1 MDNQA
6 EMQQDN
12 VTDDAPLLN
21 PEAQAEPTT
30 QVEAPIPLRAET
42 DPENTPVKAE
52 ADEPIERPTDFP
64 EQFWD
69 DDGPDVEKLYK
80 SYNELRKKFSQGKH
94 KAPENG
100 YDISQFKDAGLTD
113 EDPVFSKYM
122 AWAKE
127 NGVSQ
132 AAFEDL
138 AAQILEVSGGVQ
150 EQEEYSRQAEMAK
163 LGERASEKI
172 EMANR
177 LLIKAPL
184 SASERE
190 AIANSL
196 VTAEAINGFLKYHRA
211 ITNEGIP
218 IQPAP
223 ATPQMT
229 QEDLQA
235 YIADPRWQ
243 NDPAWRTKI
252 ERQWMEQGA

>member
-80 SYNELRKKFSQGKH
+80 SYNELRKKFSQGMH

-100 YDISQFKDAGLTD
+100 YDILQLWDAGLTD
-113 EDPVFSKYM
+113 
-122 AWAKE
+122 
-127 NGVSQ
+127 
-132 AAFEDL
+132 
-138 AAQILEVSGGVQ
+138 
-150 EQEEYSRQAEMAK
+150 
-163 LGERASEKI
+163 
-172 EMANR
+172 
-177 LLIKAPL
+177 
-184 SASERE
+184 
-190 AIANSL
+190 
-196 VTAEAINGFLKYHRA
+196 
-211 ITNEGIP
+211 
-218 IQPAP
+218 
-223 ATPQMT
+223 
-229 QEDLQA
+229 
-235 YIADPRWQ
+235 
-243 NDPAWRTKI
+243 
-252 ERQWMEQGA
+252 